1 MKFKW
6 DTSGFEDD
14 DHDLFAKVDDTWEL
28 VGYVEKTG
36 GWWEVTAYFV
46 EGKHTPPAGARF
58 ESLHAAKIY
67 LRKHALVAII
77 GGYKP

>member
-6 DTSGFEDD
+6 DTSGFKDA
-14 DHDLFAKVDDTWEL
+14 DHDLL
-28 VGYVEKTG
+28 
-36 GWWEVTAYFV
+36 
-46 EGKHTPPAGARF
+46 
-58 ESLHAAKIY
+58 AKIY